1 MDKNQ
6 FDEVLIN
13 ALYLLGGTN
22 ETPFKDIIFFEEDI
36 NDEVANKILKSLD
49 GCNDDYPDDNYL
61 LDKYLDNYYDDLD
74 DYDDIISTNINDLIK
89 DIQSKIDVD
98 KIAKDVMKRITD
110 RNAITIDDMLSSNI
124 LDTPII
130 ILDPDIYKDL
140 DVNKYNVT
148 LNNFKKLSNSDLCDI
163 EKLKKEIEDLNNEML
178 NMVNSQIKD
187 KKLINDK
194 HDEKYKKIEALY
206 DTMCDRKTE
215 DVEKL
220 MNEFCEYIISSKYCE
235 NKPSVIALI
244 ASSTMFIRNYI
255 VKCLD
260 DIFTPIIKKASKD
273 TDMVL
278 LLLDL

>member
-22 ETPFKDIIFFEEDI
+22 ETPFKDIIFFEENI

-49 GCNDDYPDDNYL
+49 GYNDDYPDDNYI
-61 LDKYLDNYYDDLD
+61 DNYYDDSYFD
-74 DYDDIISTNINDLIK
+74 DYDDIITTDINDLVK

-110 RNAITIDDMLSSNI
+110 RNAITIDDILSSNI

-140 DVNKYNVT
+140 DVNKYNLT
-148 LNNFKKLSNSDLCDI
+148 LNNFKKLSDADLCDI

-178 NMVNSQIKD
+178 NIVNSQIKD
-187 KKLINDK
+187 KELINDK
-194 HDEKYKKIEALY
+194 HAEKYKKIEALY
-206 DTMCDRKTE
+206 DAICDRKTE
-215 DVEKL
+215 EAEKV

-235 NKPSVIALI
+235 NKPSVISLI
-244 ASSTMFIRNYI
+244 ASSTMCIRNYI
-255 VKCLD
+255 VNCLD

>member
-49 GCNDDYPDDNYL
+49 SYNDDYPDDNYI
-61 LDKYLDNYYDDLD
+61 DNYYDDSYLD
-74 DYDDIISTNINDLIK
+74 DYDDIITTDINDLVK

-110 RNAITIDDMLSSNI
+110 RNAITIDDILSSNI

-140 DVNKYNVT
+140 DVNKYNLT
-148 LNNFKKLSNSDLCDI
+148 LNSFKKLSDADLCDI

-194 HDEKYKKIEALY
+194 HAEKYKKIEALY
-206 DTMCDRKTE
+206 DAICDRKTE
-215 DVEKL
+215 EAEKL

-235 NKPSVIALI
+235 NKPSVISLI
-244 ASSTMFIRNYI
+244 ASSTMCIRNYI

>member
-22 ETPFKDIIFFEEDI
+22 ETPFKDIIFFEENI

-49 GCNDDYPDDNYL
+49 SYNDDYPDDNYI
-61 LDKYLDNYYDDLD
+61 DNYYDDSYLD
-74 DYDDIISTNINDLIK
+74 DYDDIITTDINDLVK

-110 RNAITIDDMLSSNI
+110 RNAITIDDILSSNI

-140 DVNKYNVT
+140 DVNKYNLT
-148 LNNFKKLSNSDLCDI
+148 LNSFKKLSDADLCDI

-178 NMVNSQIKD
+178 NIVNSQIKD

-194 HDEKYKKIEALY
+194 HAEKYKRIEALY
-206 DTMCDRKTE
+206 DAICDRKTE
-215 DVEKL
+215 EAEKL

-235 NKPSVIALI
+235 NKPSVISLI
-244 ASSTMFIRNYI
+244 ASSTMCIRNYI
-255 VKCLD
+255 VNCLD

>member
-22 ETPFKDIIFFEEDI
+22 ETPFKDIIFFEENI

-49 GCNDDYPDDNYL
+49 GYNDDYPDDNYI
-61 LDKYLDNYYDDLD
+61 DNYYDDSYFD
-74 DYDDIISTNINDLIK
+74 DYDDIITTDINDLVK
-89 DIQSKIDVD
+89 NIQSKIDVD

-110 RNAITIDDMLSSNI
+110 RNAITIDDILSSNI

-140 DVNKYNVT
+140 DVNKYNLT
-148 LNNFKKLSNSDLCDI
+148 LNSFKKLSDADLCDI

-194 HDEKYKKIEALY
+194 HAEKYKKIEALY
-206 DTMCDRKTE
+206 DTICDRKTE
-215 DVEKL
+215 EAEKL

-235 NKPSVIALI
+235 NKPSVISLI
-244 ASSTMFIRNYI
+244 ASSTMCIRNYI
-255 VKCLD
+255 VNCLD